1 MHYLI
6 SFVRRRIDTLCTV
19 CAISSLGKLPV
30 SLRVAADSS
39 AQANNPASPKHLS
52 GQRRLLDI
60 PLCIFPIRFR
70 LCLPAL
76 ACFLFCWRPALAASD
91 DAGALASAQGPFP
104 AASQPTQNLKA
115 LSLEQ
120 LGNVEVTTQ
129 SKEPTEVWNTPAAV
143 YVLTNEDI
151 RRSGAATLPDLLRT
165 VPGLEVAEFEG
176 NQWAV
181 GIRGFNSAFSKD
193 ILLLIDGRSTYTELF
208 EGVYWDVQDVMLD
221 DIDRIEIIRGPG
233 GTIWGANAVNGVIN
247 IITKSAAGTQGALA
261 TGLSGQVDRFKG
273 AIREGFQL
281 KPNLHLRLFGKGLV
295 REDEQNPNN
304 DPYDRWHLGHGG
316 ARLDWTPNQRDTM
329 TVAADG
335 YTGASGQ
342 AVSVGSY
349 SPFAQVTFDDTF
361 AVSGGDLILA
371 WQRRYTGGSDFHAE
385 AYFDRTNRQG
395 QEFGATQ
402 DTFDLDFIDHLAMLP
417 CQDFIWGAGVRV
429 SPSNF
434 IQTLPTVDFEPHQE
448 TDYIFSAFLQDTF
461 RLVPNHLT
469 LTLGSKFEDNNY
481 TAFEIQPSARATWN
495 IGPHAMLWGAISR
508 AVRTPGRLD
517 RDILLTDVLLASPPI
532 LARIWG
538 SPNFQSEVLI
548 GYEAGYRQLLTHNLY
563 ADVAAFHNQYDDLE
577 GFGPRFTTSN
587 TSPPAT
593 VINLPYANAIKG
605 VTDGIEIAPDWKPT
619 SWWELKGNFSHVH
632 IAVRDKPGFTD
643 TSTVASDEGS
653 SPHRTATLQSL
664 FNLPHQTEFDFD
676 YRFVSR
682 LPAQNVK
689 SYQAMDLHASWMPVK
704 ALRLTVA
711 GRNLL
716 QPHHH
721 EFEGDN
727 ALPVGI
733 RRTVSAAITWT
744 R

>member
-1 MHYLI
+1 LFLLQTP
-6 SFVRRRIDTLCTV
+6 SAVFAEDE
-19 CAISSLGKLPV
+19 
-30 SLRVAADSS
+30 AD
-39 AQANNPASPKHLS
+39 
-52 GQRRLLDI
+52 
-60 PLCIFPIRFR
+60 
-70 LCLPAL
+70 
-76 ACFLFCWRPALAASD
+76 
-91 DAGALASAQGPFP
+91 ALASAQASPFP

-129 SKEPTEVWNTPAAV
+129 SKEPTEVWETPAAV
-143 YVLTNEDI
+143 YVLSQEDI

-247 IITKSAAGTQGALA
+247 IITKRAADTQGTLA
-261 TGLSGQVDRFKG
+261 EGSSGQVDRFIG
-273 AIREGFQL
+273 AVRQGFQL
-281 KPNLHLRLFGKGLV
+281 SPNLQLRLFGKGLV
-295 REDEQNPNN
+295 REDEQNPHY

-316 ARLDWTPNQRDTM
+316 ARLDWTPNQRDSVT
-329 TVAADG
+329 AEADG
-335 YTGASGQ
+335 YTGQSDQ

-349 SPFAQVTFDDTF
+349 MPLAQVVFDDTF
-361 AVSGGDLILA
+361 AVSGGDFLLA
-371 WQRRYTGGSDFHAE
+371 WQRRYTGGSDFHFE
-385 AYFDRTNRQG
+385 GYFDRTNRQG
-395 QEFGATQ
+395 QEFGEGRSTY
-402 DTFDLDFIDHLAMLP
+402 DLDFINHLAMLP
-417 CQDFIWGAGVRV
+417 RQDLIWGAGARF

-434 IQTLPTVDFEPHQE
+434 VQTLPTVDFEPHQE
-448 TDYIFSAFLQDTF
+448 TDYIYNAFLQDSF
-461 RLVPNHLT
+461 HVVPNHVS

-481 TAFEIQPSARATWN
+481 TGFEIQPSARALWN
-495 IGPHAMLWGAISR
+495 IVPHAMLWGAISR

-517 RDILLTDVLLASPPI
+517 RDIQLTDVLTAAPPY
-532 LARIWG
+532 LVRISG
-538 SPNFQSEVLI
+538 GPAFKSEVLI
-548 GYEAGYRQLLTHNLY
+548 GYEAGYRQLLTHTLY
-563 ADVAAFHNQYDDLE
+563 ADVAAFHNQYDNLE
-577 GFGPRFTTSN
+577 GFGPRTVTAVTTPVAAEELGLN
-587 TSPPAT
+587 
-593 VINLPYANAIKG
+593 YANAIKG
-605 VTDGIEIAPDWKPT
+605 VTDGFEIAPDWKPT

-632 IAVRDKPGFTD
+632 INVRDKHGFTD
-643 TSTVASDEGS
+643 ASTPVSDDGS

-664 FNLPHQTEFDFD
+664 FDLPHATEFDFD

-682 LPAQNVK
+682 LPAQNVHA
-689 SYQAMDLHASWMPVK
+689 YQTMDLHASWLPAK
-704 ALRLTVA
+704 SLRITVA
-711 GRNLL
+711 ARNLL

-733 RRTVSAAITWT
+733 RRTVSAGITWT
-744 R
+744 IER